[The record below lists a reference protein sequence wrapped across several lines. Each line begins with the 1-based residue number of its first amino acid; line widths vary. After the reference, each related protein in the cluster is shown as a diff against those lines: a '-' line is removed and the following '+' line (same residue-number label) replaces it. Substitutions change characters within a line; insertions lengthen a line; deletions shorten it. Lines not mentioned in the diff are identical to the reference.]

1 MFSLFSVLTGFS
13 RSFDCCGTLYWLFP
27 KWNKRNVIG
36 IRLYSTLVG
45 QFQSDFFKEP
55 VRKVWHRVQ
64 VRKKRQFQSYVVQFP
79 LKKSQ
84 GSVPHLWEPLGNP
97 CTFFSFLYFFYLLL
111 FVIQKYQLT
120 ETNQPENIIWY
131 VTLLLCNGIALQ
143 SRYALHLWGVII
155 VTAMAVGMVTS
166 WHRLYA
172 KMHSTTV
179 NRLFKVTPEKQPG

>member
-1 MFSLFSVLTGFS
+1 M
-13 RSFDCCGTLYWLFP
+13 R
-27 KWNKRNVIG
+27 
-36 IRLYSTLVG
+36 
-45 QFQSDFFKEP
+45 
-55 VRKVWHRVQ
+55 
-64 VRKKRQFQSYVVQFP
+64 
-79 LKKSQ
+79 KSQ

-97 CTFFSFLYFFYLLL
+97 CTFFSFSFFFFLLL

-120 ETNQPENIIWY
+120 KTNQPENIIWY

-155 VTAMAVGMVTS
+155 VTAMAIGMVTS

-179 NRLFKVTPEKQPG
+179 NRLFKVTPEKQPGKSTVEPVLHQLPSISTSTFHRLEYIDGRNDRELIFFGS